1 MKIKIEFYLSV
12 ILFVL
17 YNQAVAQT
25 KLLEKVV
32 QKNTE
37 IVVPYEKYQLSN
49 GLTFLIHEDHSDPI
63 VYVGVTY
70 HVGSAREQEGR
81 SGFAHFFEHMMFEG
95 SEHIAG
101 GLHSKIITEAGG
113 KFNGNTNR
121 DRTNYWEVLP
131 SNHLET
137 ALWLESDRMG
147 FFVDAITQEKFEIQ
161 RETVKNERAQN
172 YDNRPF
178 GLINEKTC
186 ESLYP
191 PSHPYAWQTI
201 GYIGDLKNANVKDLK
216 DFFMR
221 WYGPNNATLTI
232 AGDVNTK
239 DVVGMVEKYFGS
251 ILSGP
256 EVKQQEIA
264 PVVLEDNRYIS
275 YADHVRLPQVMYTFP
290 TIKARHQDEPALD
303 VLADILGE
311 GKSSVFYQ
319 YFIKSDDAEYLSI
332 SHPCSELAGEFKIRI
347 YAKKLKHFDKMI
359 KEAFEEFEKTGVSD
373 EDLETHKI
381 KIEAQKTEQMLS
393 IQGKGELLSFYQ
405 TSTGDPNYISKDIER
420 YSKVTKQDVMRV
432 YNTYIKDKHAV
443 VISVYPTDNSS
454 LVKKDNYIPPSRNL
468 NTIESPEYKN
478 LTYVKAKDN
487 FDRSKQPVPATS
499 PIVKVPNFWND
510 TLINGLKVIGT
521 KSDESAV
528 AFLKISFP
536 IGHRFENKKN
546 EGISELIGLMLKEST
561 LKNSSEEID
570 SKLNLL
576 GSKITINNSINE
588 IIVNVS
594 SLTRNI
600 DATLAIVEEI
610 ILHPKFDDDE
620 FDKIKNKQ
628 IDLIKSGARNTYEL
642 PNELVKSLWYGEN
655 NILGNLSR
663 GTKESV
669 SSISSKDAKEYY
681 EKNLIP
687 TLSSVVFVGNLEQK
701 DIMSKLSFL
710 QSLNATKDI
719 EFISSNNPKPI
730 AKTAIYLLN
739 KPSAT
744 QSQIRVACNAL
755 AYDATGDYFKSWLST
770 YVLAGPFN
778 SKINLNLR
786 EEHGYCYTVS
796 SAFYGN
802 KYPGPYIIEADVK
815 VGATY
820 SSIFEIMKEI
830 KKYADM
836 GITKEELTFT
846 QNSMTLNEL
855 LKYETPSQ
863 KAGFL
868 KTILDYNLPRDF
880 TMQQS
885 NILKN
890 ITLEEVNF
898 FAKKSLPYNNMI
910 ILVVGNKDKIYSQ
923 LLNKGYDVYEI
934 NLNGTV
940 LN

>member
-1 MKIKIEFYLSV
+1 MKIKIEFYFLI

-17 YNQAVAQT
+17 HNQAVAQI
-25 KLLEKVV
+25 KFQEKVV
-32 QKNTE
+32 QKNNE
-37 IVVPYEKYQLSN
+37 IVIPYEKYQLSN
-49 GLTFLIHEDHSDPI
+49 GLTILIHEDHSDPI

-95 SEHIAG
+95 SEHVASG
-101 GLHSKIITEAGG
+101 MHSKIITEAGG

-121 DRTNYWEVLP
+121 DQTNYWELLP
-131 SNHLET
+131 SNQLET

-161 RETVKNERAQN
+161 RETVKNERTQN
-172 YDNRPF
+172 YDNRTF

-201 GYIGDLKNANVKDLK
+201 GYIGDLKNVNVKDLK

-221 WYGPNNATLTI
+221 WYGPNNAILTVT
-232 AGDVNTK
+232 GDVNTK
-239 DVVGMVEKYFGS
+239 EVVSMVEKYFGS

-264 PVVLEDNRYIS
+264 PVVLENNRYIS
-275 YADHVRLPQVMYTFP
+275 YADHIRLPQVMYTFP
-290 TIKARHQDEPALD
+290 TIKAYHQDEPALD

-319 YFIKSDDAEYLSI
+319 YFIKSDDAEYLNI

-347 YAKKLKHFDKMI
+347 YAKKLKYFDKMM
-359 KEAFEEFEKTGVSD
+359 KEAFEQFEKNGVSD
-373 EDLETHKI
+373 EDLEMHKI
-381 KIEAQKTEQMLS
+381 KIEAQKTDQMLS

-405 TSTGDPNYISKDIER
+405 TFTGDSNYLSKDIER
-420 YSKVTKQDVMRV
+420 YSKVTKEDVMRV
-432 YNTYIKDKHAV
+432 YNTYIKNKYAV
-443 VISVYPTDNSS
+443 VLSVYPIDNSS
-454 LVKKDNYIPPSRNL
+454 LVKKDNYTPPSRNL
-468 NTIESPEYKN
+468 NAVESPEYKN

-487 FDRSKQPVPATS
+487 FDRSKQPIPAAS
-499 PIVKVPNFWND
+499 PIVKVPNFWTD
-510 TLINGLKVIGT
+510 TLNNGLKVIGT

-528 AFLKISFP
+528 AFLKISIP

-546 EGISELIGLMLKEST
+546 EGISELIRLLLKEST
-561 LKNSSEEID
+561 IKYSSEEIETR
-570 SKLNLL
+570 LNRL
-576 GSKITINNSINE
+576 GSHISINNSSSE
-588 IIVNVS
+588 IIINIS

-610 ILHPKFDDDE
+610 MLHPKFDNEE
-620 FDKIKNKQ
+620 FDKIKIKQ
-628 IDLIKSGARNTYEL
+628 IDLIKSGSRNISEL
-642 PNELVKSLWYGEN
+642 PNELVKSLWYGKN
-655 NILGNLSR
+655 NILGSLPR

-669 SSISSKDAKEYY
+669 SSISSKEAKEYY

-687 TLSSVVFVGNLEQK
+687 TLSSVVFVGNLEQR
-701 DIMSKLSFL
+701 DVMTKLSFL
-710 QSLNATKDI
+710 QSLNATKNI
-719 EFISSNNPKPI
+719 ESVSSNNAKPI
-730 AKTAIYLLN
+730 TKTAIYLLN
-739 KPSAT
+739 IPSAT
-744 QSQIRVACNAL
+744 QSQIRVACNGL
-755 AYDATGDYFKSWLST
+755 AYDTTGDYFKSLIST
-770 YVLAGPFN
+770 YLLAEPFN

-786 EEHGYCYTVS
+786 EDHGYCYRATS
-796 SAFYGN
+796 SFYGN

-820 SSIFEIMKEI
+820 SSISEIMKEI
-830 KKYADM
+830 KKYADL

-868 KTILDYNLPRDF
+868 KTILDYNLPKDF
-880 TMQQS
+880 TTQQ
-885 NILKN
+885 NTILKN
-890 ITLEEVNF
+890 ISLEEVNF
-898 FAKKSLPYNNMI
+898 FAQKSLPYNNMI
-910 ILVVGNKDKIYSQ
+910 ILVIGNKDKIYSQ
-923 LLNKGYDVYEI
+923 LLNKGYDVFEI
-934 NLNGTV
+934 NLDGTI